1 MTPAGEATT
10 ACWRPP
16 AAEPRQGLGDDP
28 AEWAL
33 APIGSL
39 PAARTVRTALLRP
52 QPSYAVEVRKPLT
65 VNVDEHVLEALQ
77 RAAANDGVHEDELVH
92 EALRR
97 YLGLRG
103 LAVLDDIARRQAERG
118 VQLDEDEAMALA
130 VGEVRAARAE
140 RRRARGA

>member
-1 MTPAGEATT
+1 VKPQQLDGG
-10 ACWRPP
+10 RPP
-16 AAEPRQGLGDDP
+16 RSFDKGWATIPPSGRSHDWIPSRQLGR
-28 AEWAL
+28 
-33 APIGSL
+33 S
-39 PAARTVRTALLRP
+39 ARRCCWP
-52 QPSYAVEVRKPLT
+52 QPFYAVEVRKALT

-77 RAAANDGVHEDELVH
+77 RAAANDGVQEDELVH

-103 LAVLDDIARRQAERG
+103 LAVLDDIARMQAERG

-130 VGEVRAARAE
+130 VTEVRAARAE